1 MCSVSLTVPV
11 ISDFVKYR
19 RRGVAY
25 GYMGLILSFSIFI
38 IMLLDELKIVEDKD
52 K

>member
-11 ISDFVKYR
+11 IPDFVKYR

-25 GYMGLILSFSIFI
+25 GYMGLILAISMFV
-38 IMLLDELKIVEDKD
+38 IMTIDESGVIKKQD
-52 K
+52 